1 MNKSQ
6 GLTLNTIVIAVLVLI
21 VLVTLALIFGGKLF
35 NFTKKTTDIEEAAT
49 GSIDVAKCRLVCIN
63 FNSECIIE
71 EKKTGGQRIYKVSGK
86 DICRNYKETLEQCK
100 NQGFIESA
108 GGKLEEE
115 NSNREELECKA

>member
-49 GSIDVAKCRLVCIN
+49 GNIDVAKCRLVCIN
-63 FNSECIIE
+63 FNSECIEE
-71 EKKTGGQRIYKVSGK
+71 EKTGVQRTYKVSNTR
-86 DICRNYKETLEQCK
+86 ICENYRETLKQCED
-100 NQGFIESA
+100 QGFIESA

-115 NSNREELECKA
+115 NSNRKELECKA